1 MTDIP
6 LIDKEDV
13 IKLKR
18 PKNDGIVIDDIYKE
32 QYNISEKILDRL
44 TINTP
49 KIGIGKEKSYMLP
62 NGIAV
67 MVDYSSWYPEHKLFW
82 HGVDKVKCEKYTNK
96 YDKFYVVLKCQFLGI
111 FPIPGNIFIE
121 WFKNFKLSDGLWNFK
136 IVHEGQKSLIKD
148 LNVDISEYR
157 NRIDM
162 LEDKENTV
170 GELKDKFP
178 ENDKNKKIEKI
189 MATDSLSDITKDEKI
204 LLQDYI
210 ARNKIK
216 LRSKKFG
223 NGYDKDSE
231 IYLPSEENPLVHKE
245 KVLVIDMSNDAWKK
259 KLGTDHN
266 KTEIH
271 GMTDIVRLHKKEK
284 YDNHIW
290 SVLGDRF
297 FTTNDDIGSCVIKD
311 ADICDYP
318 IVLIDYEYSWKK
330 EKSYVETT
338 QKSTEKIIEE
348 QVHVREDQIIIPI
361 TRENREI
368 ELANGIYATICMLVY
383 QISKTMFDNIY
394 ISLKT
399 SQIIILGGTNG
410 IGKNKIIELIA
421 RLVSK
426 NFKDQFYVMPVGP
439 EFHDSKTILV
449 KYNAA
454 KDKYE
459 PTPLLE
465 MLSRALKYIDEHHFF
480 IFDEGNIAHPEQY
493 AAAIL
498 SAIETLKELP
508 LPAGYTI
515 ETKYG
520 VYKDKIRIP
529 KNISFI
535 FTMNMDETTHKLAP
549 KTIDRAIFID
559 MSEIDTEEFFDL
571 IVKTENFL
579 TYEEVEGKFADMF
592 KKYFIDDEIRK
603 YERAEIVRTKIFR
616 DYIIKNRSKFIF
628 FKNINE
634 KLKGKSLRGF
644 AAYRMVVDTV
654 CYMIFR
660 EKLDSKDLSEDIAM
674 DFIMIQKILPMIKPN
689 EGSGDV
695 LKFLREFSEENDCSM
710 SVEKIDRMTKGLN
723 ENDFTEFCR

>member
-1 MTDIP
+1 MTTEGKHMNEKTDIHLVDINDMTDETHNDD
-6 LIDKEDV
+6 IDIVPGEFPEDV
-13 IKLKR
+13 
-18 PKNDGIVIDDIYKE
+18 
-32 QYNISEKILDRL
+32 S
-44 TINTP
+44 
-49 KIGIGKEKSYMLP
+49 
-62 NGIAV
+62 
-67 MVDYSSWYPEHKLFW
+67 H
-82 HGVDKVKCEKYTNK
+82 
-96 YDKFYVVLKCQFLGI
+96 I
-111 FPIPGNIFIE
+111 FRE
-121 WFKNFKLSDGLWNFK
+121 
-136 IVHEGQKSLIKD
+136 LIKD
-148 LNVDISEYR
+148 LLKSVPSTTKDIYRHISISRPDLCPDDVMCPDVSSCKSNEPRWRHIVRYAQYQLSHSKSPHYAGIINVDRLWQFPDSIK
-157 NRIDM
+157 
-162 LEDKENTV
+162 KENA
-170 GELKDKFP
+170 DI
-178 ENDKNKKIEKI
+178 KNVEKKLKKILGTEDLRDV
-189 MATDSLSDITKDEKI
+189 TEDENV

-210 ARNKIK
+210 TRNKIQ
-216 LRSKKFG
+216 LRGKKFL
-223 NGYDKDSE
+223 NGYDKNSE
-231 IYLPSEENPLVHKE
+231 IYLPREGNPLVDKE
-245 KVLVIDMSNDAWKK
+245 MVLVIDISNDKRKK
-259 KLGTDHN
+259 KLG
-266 KTEIH
+266 KVLRSTEIH
-271 GMTDIVRLHKKEK
+271 GMTDIVRLHKKGK
-284 YDNHIW
+284 YDNHLW
-290 SVLGDRF
+290 SVLGNRY
-297 FTTNDDIGSCVIKD
+297 FTTDDDIGSYVIRY

-318 IVLIDYEYSWKK
+318 IVLIDYEYNWKK
-330 EKSYVETT
+330 EKSSVETV

-348 QVHVREDQIIIPI
+348 QIHVQENPI
-361 TRENREI
+361 VVQPNHEKREI
-368 ELANGIYATICMLVY
+368 GFINEMYVMICALVY

-394 ISLKT
+394 VSLKT

-426 NFKDQFYVMPVGP
+426 NFKNQFYVMPVGP
-439 EFHDSKTILV
+439 EFHDSKTIMV

-459 PTPLLE
+459 PTPLLD

-520 VYKDKIRIP
+520 VHNDKIRIP

-535 FTMNMDETTHKLAP
+535 FTVNMDETTHKLAP

-559 MSEIDTEEFFDL
+559 MSEIGTEEFFDL

-644 AAYRMVVDTV
+644 AAYRMTVDTV

-660 EKLDSKDLSEDIAM
+660 EKLDSKDLSEDTAM

-695 LKFLREFSEENDCSM
+695 LKFLREFSEENDCLM
-710 SVEKIDRMTKGLN
+710 SVEKIDRMIKGLN